1 MLLRSATT
9 AFLCLLSIT
18 SVILV
23 AHLYNTKGAP
33 SPEWIPPKIKD
44 HLSPE
49 LLPKPVPASQDVNC
63 SSRIDWLDRKERLS
77 NFNYARRDILVR
89 ADPATKRTLMT
100 TMERPLFPELQ
111 PVDLSADSIIELQH
125 CMEPL
130 VLKVPSF
137 SKSPPIASNLI
148 FGIQT
153 TMARLD
159 DTIETLVR
167 WLPKTGAK
175 LFVVVKET
183 EDVEADADAMKE
195 LEAKL
200 RAQDLDAT
208 LVPPFK
214 GDVFS
219 ERYFSLVKIM
229 YEHRDDKTEWI
240 GLIDDDTF
248 FPSMHSLLDMLAKYD
263 PKDQHYIGALSED
276 WWSVTTYGYMGF
288 GGAGVFLSVNLAE
301 VIDRNYEKCK
311 ASTDKTAGD
320 IRVKNCIYGTTN
332 IKLTHIPELHQV
344 DFHGDKSGYYESGHQ
359 PLSLHHWKDRRVDS
373 EGWLLPRMHLV
384 ADICGDCFM
393 QRWQFGD
400 DTVLSNGF
408 SIAKY
413 PNGKLKKLDMNK
425 MEATWDNGP
434 QVKDSHNHGFE
445 HSLEPTRPK
454 LKPREKVQFMLLDAV
469 AIEGGVRQTYLH
481 EGADQDL
488 DTILELFWKEDLT
501 MDKPAGIESDQKG
514 EVGGEQ
520 SPSKSDIPTQRR
532 HVYGDLRA

>member
-1 MLLRSATT
+1 M
-9 AFLCLLSIT
+9 T
-18 SVILV
+18 SVD
-23 AHLYNTKGAP
+23 
-33 SPEWIPPKIKD
+33 E
-44 HLSPE
+44 
-49 LLPKPVPASQDVNC
+49 
-63 SSRIDWLDRKERLS
+63 
-77 NFNYARRDILVR
+77 
-89 ADPATKRTLMT
+89 
-100 TMERPLFPELQ
+100 PLFPELQ
-111 PVDLSADSIIELQH
+111 PVDLSADSIVELRH

-130 VLKVPSF
+130 VLKVPAY
-137 SKSPPIASNLI
+137 SKYPPIASNLM

-159 DTIETLVR
+159 NTIETLVR
-167 WLPKTGAK
+167 WLPKTGAR

-183 EDVEADADAMKE
+183 EDVEADVEAMKK

-229 YEHRDDKTEWI
+229 YEHRNDKTEWI

-248 FPSMHSLLDMLAKYD
+248 FPSMHSLLDMLARHD
-263 PKDQHYIGALSED
+263 PQDQYYIGALSED

-288 GGAGVFLSVNLAE
+288 GGAGVFLSLSLAE
-301 VIDRNYEKCK
+301 VINQNYEKCK
-311 ASTDKTAGD
+311 SSTDTTAGD
-320 IRVKNCIYGTTN
+320 IRVKECIYDTTN

-359 PLSLHHWKDRRVDS
+359 PLSLHHWKDWRVDG

-393 QRWQFGD
+393 QRWEFGD

-425 MEATWDNGP
+425 MEATWDKGA
-434 QVKDSHNHGFE
+434 QVAGSKNHGFD

-454 LKPREKVQFMLLDAV
+454 LKPGQKVQFRLMNAV

-481 EGADQDL
+481 EGADQDM
-488 DTILELFWKEDLT
+488 DTVLELFWKEDLVT
-501 MDKPAGIESDQKG
+501 DEAPENETFQNKT
-514 EVGGEQ
+514 VGGEQ
-520 SPSKSDIPTQRR
+520 SPSKSVVPTRRR
-532 HVYGDLRA
+532 HVFGA

>member
-1 MLLRSATT
+1 MLLRSANT
-9 AFLCLLSIT
+9 AFLFLLSIT
-18 SVILV
+18 TIVLV

-33 SPEWIPPKIKD
+33 SPEWIAPKIKD
-44 HLSPE
+44 HLPPQ
-49 LLPKPVPASQDVNC
+49 LLPKPAPATQDGNC
-63 SSRIDWLDRKERLS
+63 SSRIDWFDRKERLAP
-77 NFNYARRDILVR
+77 FNYARRDILVR
-89 ADPATKRTLMT
+89 ADSATQRTLMT
-100 TMERPLFPELQ
+100 TVDEPLFPELQ

-125 CMEPL
+125 CVEPL
-130 VLKVPSF
+130 VLKVPSY
-137 SKSPPIASNLI
+137 SKQPPDASNLM

-153 TMARLD
+153 TMERLD
-159 DTIETLVR
+159 DTIDTLVR

-175 LFVVVKET
+175 LFVIVKET
-183 EDVEADADAMKE
+183 EDVEADAEAMKE

-219 ERYFSLVKIM
+219 ERYFSLVKIL
-229 YEHRDDKTEWI
+229 YEHRNDKTEWI

-248 FPSMHSLLDMLAKYD
+248 FPSMQSLLDMLAEHD
-263 PKDQHYIGALSED
+263 PKNQHYIGALSED
-276 WWSVTTYGYMGF
+276 WWSVTMYGYMGF
-288 GGAGVFLSVNLAE
+288 GGAGVFLSLTLAE
-301 VIDRNYEKCK
+301 VIDRNYEECK
-311 ASTDKTAGD
+311 ASSDTSAGD
-320 IRVKNCIYGTTN
+320 IRLKDCIYGTTN

-344 DFHGDKSGYYESGHQ
+344 DFQGDKSGYYESGHQ
-359 PLSLHHWKDRRVDS
+359 PLSLHHWKDWRVDG

-408 SIAKY
+408 SIAQY

-425 MEATWDNGP
+425 MEATWNNGA
-434 QVKDSHNHGFE
+434 QVEGSKNHGFQ

-454 LKPREKVQFMLLDAV
+454 LEPGQKVQFKLLDAV

-488 DTILELFWKEDLT
+488 DTILELFWKEDLPT
-501 MDKPAGIESDQKG
+501 NKPAENEPDQK
-514 EVGGEQ
+514 EKAGGEH
-520 SPSKSDIPTQRR
+520 SPSTRDVPARRR
-532 HVYGDLRA
+532 HVDGGVRV

>member
-1 MLLRSATT
+1 MLFRSATT

-44 HLSPE
+44 HLPPQLIS
-49 LLPKPVPASQDVNC
+49 KPATTPQDVNC
-63 SSRIDWLDRKERLS
+63 SSRIDWLDRKDRRS
-77 NFNYARRDILVR
+77 PFHYARRDILVR
-89 ADPATKRTLMT
+89 ADPAAKRTLMT
-100 TMERPLFPELQ
+100 TVDEPLFPKLQ
-111 PVDLSADSIIELQH
+111 PVDLSADSSIELQH
-125 CMEPL
+125 CLEPL
-130 VLKVPSF
+130 VLKVPPY
-137 SKSPPIASNLI
+137 SKKPPNASNLM

-159 DTIETLVR
+159 NTIETLVR
-167 WLPKTGAK
+167 WLPRTGAK
-175 LFVVVKET
+175 LFVIVKET
-183 EDVEADADAMKE
+183 EDVEADANAIKE

-229 YEHRDDKTEWI
+229 YNHRNDKTEWI

-248 FPSMHSLLDMLAKYD
+248 FPSMHSLLDMLAEHD

-288 GGAGVFLSVNLAE
+288 GGAGVFLSISLAE
-301 VIDRNYEKCK
+301 VIDRNYDKCRV
-311 ASTDKTAGD
+311 STDTTAGD
-320 IRVKNCIYGTTN
+320 IRVMECIYDNTN
-332 IKLTHIPELHQV
+332 TRLTHIPELHQV
-344 DFHGDKSGYYESGHQ
+344 DFHGDHSGYYESGHQ
-359 PLSLHHWKDRRVDS
+359 PLSLHHWKDWDMDG
-373 EGWLLPRMHLV
+373 EGWLLARMHLV

-413 PNGKLKKLDMNK
+413 PKSNLKKLDMNK
-425 MEATWDNGP
+425 MEATWNKGA
-434 QVKDSHNHGFE
+434 QVHDSHNHGFD

-454 LKPREKVQFMLLDAV
+454 LKPSEKVQFMLLDAV
-469 AIEGGVRQTYLH
+469 AIEGGVRQTYFH
-481 EGADQDL
+481 KGADKEL
-488 DTILELFWKEDLT
+488 DTILELSWKEDQPT
-501 MDKPAGIESDQKG
+501 DKPAEKETDQKG
-514 EVGGEQ
+514 KDGGDR
-520 SPSKSDIPTQRR
+520 PLSKMDTLPD
-532 HVYGDLRA
+532 GGM